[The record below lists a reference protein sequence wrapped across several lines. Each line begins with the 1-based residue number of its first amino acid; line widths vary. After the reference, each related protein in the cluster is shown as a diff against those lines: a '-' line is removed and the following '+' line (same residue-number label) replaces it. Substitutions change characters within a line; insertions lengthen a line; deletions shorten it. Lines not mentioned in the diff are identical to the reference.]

1 MSIVKPFT
9 FVAGTKAKAGEVND
23 NFDILY
29 AQVNANISELAQV
42 NIDIDNMG
50 LNKADVNGNSTQRFS
65 VADAVNNTDAVNKQY
80 MLEHSLPTGL
90 ILYLAVEDIPDGYL
104 LCDGSTVSRST
115 YSNLYAVLGTKYGA
129 GDGTTT
135 FSIPD
140 LIDRY
145 PKGAST
151 AGSYTNAKAPNITGG
166 PFISQP
172 GTDGALFGSAYQSNG
187 PRDERQFPGNG
198 RTYITVAS
206 KIDASRSSSVYQD
219 SVTTLEPASLT
230 LLPLIKY

>member
-23 NFDILY
+23 NFDVLY
-29 AQVNANISELAQV
+29 TQVNSNISELAQI
-42 NIDIDNMG
+42 NIDIDNIG

-90 ILYLAVEDIPDGYL
+90 VLYLAVDDIPTGYL
-104 LCDGSTVSRST
+104 LCDGSTVSRNT

-135 FSIPD
+135 FSIPN
-140 LIDRY
+140 LIGKF
-145 PKGAST
+145 PEGGST
-151 AGSYTNAKAPNITGG
+151 AGTYKDAGLPNIIANFGK
-166 PFISQP
+166 F
-172 GTDGALFGSAYQSNG
+172 DVYEAYANGSATIKTQSYPKTKEQWG
-187 PRDERQFPGNG
+187 G
-198 RTYITVAS
+198 TVAE
-206 KIDASRSSSVYQD
+206 ININASRSSKVYKDDCKTVQ
-219 SVTTLEPASLT
+219 PASLV

>member
-23 NFDILY
+23 NFDVLY
-29 AQVNANISELAQV
+29 TQVNANISEIAQI
-42 NIDIDNMG
+42 NIDIDNIG

-80 MLEHSLPTGL
+80 MLEHSLPTGS
-90 ILYLAVEDIPDGYL
+90 IIYLAVEDIPTGYL
-104 LCDGSTVSRST
+104 LCDGSTVSRNS

-135 FSIPD
+135 FSIPN
-140 LIDRY
+140 LIG
-145 PKGAST
+145 KFAEGGST
-151 AGSYTNAKAPNITGG
+151 AGTYKDAGLPNITGSFAG
-166 PFISQP
+166 NKAGNATSGAFYDSTESSWVDGDSQAP
-172 GTDGALFGSAYQSNG
+172 N
-187 PRDERQFPGNG
+187 R
-198 RTYITVAS
+198 V
-206 KIDASRSSSVYQD
+206 KINFSASRSSKVYKDDCDTVQP
-219 SVTTLEPASLT
+219 SSLV

>member
-23 NFDILY
+23 NFDVLY
-29 AQVNANISELAQV
+29 TQVNSNISELAQI
-42 NIDIDNMG
+42 NIDIDNIG

-80 MLEHSLPTGL
+80 MLTHSLPTGL
-90 ILYLAVEDIPDGYL
+90 ILYLAVDNIPNGYL

-135 FSIPD
+135 FSIPN
-140 LIDRY
+140 LIGKF
-145 PKGAST
+145 PEGGST
-151 AGSYTNAKAPNITGG
+151 AGTYKDAGLPDHSHSTHFAYSNVNFVGGQGGATDFIRPRNVATN
-166 PFISQP
+166 
-172 GTDGALFGSAYQSNG
+172 
-187 PRDERQFPGNG
+187 
-198 RTYITVAS
+198 VAS
-206 KIDASRSSSVYQD
+206 TKASASNKIYGKS
-219 SVTTLEPASLT
+219 TTVQPASLV

>member
-23 NFDILY
+23 NFDVLY
-29 AQVNANISELAQV
+29 TQVNSNISELAQI
-42 NIDIDNMG
+42 NIDIDNIG

-90 ILYLAVEDIPDGYL
+90 ILYLAVEDIPTGYL

-135 FSIPD
+135 FTIPN

-151 AGSYTNAKAPNITGG
+151 AGSYTDAKAPNITGTAQSG
-166 PFISQP
+166 TPGHLSNIQSGAMQSISR
-172 GTDGALFGSAYQSNG
+172 GGGRYVGSGDPA
-187 PRDERQFPGNG
+187 
-198 RTYITVAS
+198 TYYYINFNAS
-206 KIDASRSSSVYQD
+206 LSSSVYQD
-219 SVTTLEPASLT
+219 GVTTIEPSSLT

>member
-23 NFDILY
+23 NFDVLY
-29 AQVNANISELAQV
+29 TQVNSNISELAQI
-42 NIDIDNMG
+42 NIDIDNIG

-80 MLEHSLPTGL
+80 MLENSLPTGS
-90 ILYLAVEDIPDGYL
+90 IIYLAVEDIPTGYL
-104 LCDGSTVSRST
+104 LCDGSTVSRNS

-135 FSIPD
+135 FSIPN
-140 LIDRY
+140 LIG
-145 PKGAST
+145 KFAEGGST
-151 AGSYTNAKAPNITGG
+151 AGTYKEAGLPNITGT
-166 PFISQP
+166 FRVKA
-172 GTDGALFGSAYQSNG
+172 DSNG
-187 PRDERQFPGNG
+187 ASASGAFTYSRSG
-198 RTYITVAS
+198 RRHENDSDGGTLFTFN
-206 KIDASRSSSVYQD
+206 ASRSSKVYKDDCNTVQ
-219 SVTTLEPASLT
+219 PASLV

>member
-23 NFDILY
+23 NFDVLY
-29 AQVNANISELAQV
+29 TQVNSNISELAQI
-42 NIDIDNMG
+42 NIDIDNIG

-80 MLEHSLPTGL
+80 MLEHSLPTGS
-90 ILYLAVEDIPDGYL
+90 IIYLAVEDIPTGYL
-104 LCDGSTVSRST
+104 LCDGSTVSRNS

-135 FSIPD
+135 FSIPN
-140 LIDRY
+140 LIGRF
-145 PKGAST
+145 PEGGST
-151 AGSYTNAKAPNITGG
+151 AGTYKNAGLPNITGTLWG
-166 PFISQP
+166 GSRN
-172 GTDGALFGSAYQSNG
+172 GNSSVTGAFAQIDTQAPWGAGGSG
-187 PRDERQFPGNG
+187 L
-198 RTYITVAS
+198 ITNFLA
-206 KIDASRSSSVYQD
+206 DFYASRSSSVYGASSTVQ
-219 SVTTLEPASLT
+219 PASLV

>member
-23 NFDILY
+23 NFDVLY
-29 AQVNANISELAQV
+29 TQVNANISELAQI
-42 NIDIDNMG
+42 NIDIDNIG
-50 LNKADVNGNSTQRFS
+50 LNKANINGNSTQRFS

-135 FSIPD
+135 FTIPD
-140 LIDRY
+140 LIGKF
-145 PKGAST
+145 PEGGST
-151 AGSYTNAKAPNITGG
+151 AGTYKNAGLPNIWGGISWHSWHSAATGVFDFDG
-166 PFISQP
+166 NVDSSKKQ
-172 GTDGALFGSAYQSNG
+172 GTQNDSSAQVCGASF
-187 PRDERQFPGNG
+187 
-198 RTYITVAS
+198 
-206 KIDASRSSSVYQD
+206 DASRCSAIYG
-219 SVTTLEPASLT
+219 ASNTVQPNSLV

>member
-9 FVAGTKAKAGEVND
+9 FIAGTKAKAGEVND
-23 NFDILY
+23 NFDVLY
-29 AQVNANISELAQV
+29 TQVNANISELAQI
-42 NIDIDNMG
+42 NIDIDNIG

-90 ILYLAVEDIPDGYL
+90 ILYLAVEEIPDGYL

-140 LIDRY
+140 LIGKF
-145 PKGAST
+145 PEGGST
-151 AGSYTNAKAPNITGG
+151 AGTSKDSWIT
-166 PFISQP
+166 
-172 GTDGALFGSAYQSNG
+172 
-187 PRDERQFPGNG
+187 
-198 RTYITVAS
+198 
-206 KIDASRSSSVYQD
+206 
-219 SVTTLEPASLT
+219 
-230 LLPLIKY
+230 

>member
-9 FVAGTKAKAGEVND
+9 FVSGTKAKAGEVND
-23 NFDILY
+23 NFDVLY
-29 AQVNANISELAQV
+29 TQVNAIISELAQI
-42 NIDIDNMG
+42 NIDIDNIG

-104 LCDGSTVSRST
+104 LCDGSIVSRST

-140 LIDRY
+140 LIGKF
-145 PKGAST
+145 PEGGST
-151 AGSYTNAKAPNITGG
+151 AGSYKSAGLPNHQHWTTLDSGWGESPFNYVSLKWDNGDRIKYTGQTVYT
-166 PFISQP
+166 SW
-172 GTDGALFGSAYQSNG
+172 ASQSNSIYG
-187 PRDERQFPGNG
+187 ASN
-198 RTYITVAS
+198 TV
-206 KIDASRSSSVYQD
+206 Q
-219 SVTTLEPASLT
+219 PASLV

>member
-9 FVAGTKAKAGEVND
+9 FVPGMKAKAGEVND
-23 NFDILY
+23 NFDVLY
-29 AQVNANISELAQV
+29 TQVNANISELAQI
-42 NIDIDNMG
+42 NIDIDNIG

-90 ILYLAVEDIPDGYL
+90 ILYLAVENIPDGYL

-140 LIDRY
+140 LIGRF
-145 PKGAST
+145 PEGGST
-151 AGSYTNAKAPNITGG
+151 AGTYKNAGLPNH
-166 PFISQP
+166 QHW
-172 GTDGALFGSAYQSNG
+172 
-187 PRDERQFPGNG
+187 
-198 RTYITVAS
+198 
-206 KIDASRSSSVYQD
+206 
-219 SVTTLEPASLT
+219 TTLDSGWGESPFNYVSLKWDNGDRIKYTGQRANTSWASESNSIYGASSTVQPKSLV

>member
-23 NFDILY
+23 NFDVLY
-29 AQVNANISELAQV
+29 TQINSNISELAQI
-42 NIDIDNMG
+42 NIDIDNIG

-80 MLEHSLPTGL
+80 MLTNSLPTGL
-90 ILYLAVEDIPDGYL
+90 ILYLAVENIPTGYL
-104 LCDGSTVSRST
+104 LCDGSTVSRSI

-135 FSIPD
+135 FSIPN
-140 LIDRY
+140 LIGRF
-145 PKGAST
+145 PEGGST
-151 AGSYTNAKAPNITGG
+151 AGTYKNAGLPNITGG
-166 PFISQP
+166 PIIADNRSGVGNYGAFRITGITGGGFNWDG
-172 GTDGALFGSAYQSNG
+172 GTNYRNYYFNASWSNSIYK
-187 PRDERQFPGNG
+187 DDYN
-198 RTYITVAS
+198 TV
-206 KIDASRSSSVYQD
+206 Q
-219 SVTTLEPASLT
+219 PASLV

>member
-23 NFDILY
+23 NFDVLY
-29 AQVNANISELAQV
+29 SQVNSNISELAQI
-42 NIDIDNMG
+42 NIDIDNIG

-104 LCDGSTVSRST
+104 LCDGSTVSRSI

-140 LIDRY
+140 LINRY

-151 AGSYTNAKAPNITGG
+151 AGSYTDAKAPNIIGRFEIHAWGAIATGAFY
-166 PFISQP
+166 P
-172 GTDGALFGSAYQSNG
+172 D
-187 PRDERQFPGNG
+187 G
-198 RTYITVAS
+198 RTKPNAGTTNDNNCPFNTIGFN
-206 KIDASRSSSVYQD
+206 ASRSSSVYQD
-219 SVTTLEPASLT
+219 GVTTIEPKSLT

>member
-23 NFDILY
+23 NFDVLY
-29 AQVNANISELAQV
+29 TQVNSNISELAQI
-42 NIDIDNMG
+42 NIDIDNIG

-80 MLEHSLPTGL
+80 MLTNSLPTGL
-90 ILYLAVEDIPDGYL
+90 ILYLAVENIPTGYL
-104 LCDGSTVSRST
+104 LCDGSTVSRSI

-140 LIDRY
+140 LIGRFPEGGY
-145 PKGAST
+145 T
-151 AGSYTNAKAPNITGG
+151 AGTYKSAGLPNITGWNVVADNRIG
-166 PFISQP
+166 VGNYGAFHLTGIETGGYDWGG
-172 GTDGALFGSAYQSNG
+172 GTNYRRYSF
-187 PRDERQFPGNG
+187 
-198 RTYITVAS
+198 
-206 KIDASRSSSVYQD
+206 DASWSNNIYGNSSTVQ
-219 SVTTLEPASLT
+219 PASLV

>member
-29 AQVNANISELAQV
+29 SQVNSNISELAQI
-42 NIDIDNMG
+42 NIDIDNIG

-80 MLEHSLPTGL
+80 MLRHSLPTGL

-115 YSNLYAVLGTKYGA
+115 YSNLYSVLGTKYGA

-140 LIDRY
+140 LIGKF
-145 PKGAST
+145 PEGGST
-151 AGSYTNAKAPNITGG
+151 AGTSK
-166 PFISQP
+166 QP
-172 GTDGALFGSAYQSNG
+172 GLPVLWGNVNGVQGRVANGNLSADGVFRTNSFGQVGYDGGGYRFSDNSIEFNSSWLNPIYGASA
-187 PRDERQFPGNG
+187 
-198 RTYITVAS
+198 TV
-206 KIDASRSSSVYQD
+206 Q
-219 SVTTLEPASLT
+219 PASLV

>member
-23 NFDILY
+23 NFDVLY
-29 AQVNANISELAQV
+29 TQVNANISELAQI
-42 NIDIDNMG
+42 NIDIDNIG
-50 LNKADVNGNSTQRFS
+50 LNKADINGNSTQRFS

-140 LIDRY
+140 LIGKF
-145 PKGAST
+145 PEGGST
-151 AGSYTNAKAPNITGG
+151 AGTSKSAGLPNITGSWAAG
-166 PFISQP
+166 QRWDLINAGS
-172 GTDGALFGSAYQSNG
+172 GAVYSYRDNSDEADDGRNG
-187 PRDERQFPGNG
+187 G
-198 RTYITVAS
+198 RLVF
-206 KIDASRSSSVYQD
+206 DASRSSSIYGASSTVQ
-219 SVTTLEPASLT
+219 PASLV